1 MSLLAS
7 VLNTIAE
14 VVFSHS
20 LQEGIRNILWHGSHF
35 NLRHSLSLVM
45 FKCTSQYTTC
55 TNILVVRC
63 FLFYFFFFASNRRSS
78 RLWIKLIT
86 LFAISW
92 RFDVDIW
99 LYNWEFGNNGT
110 KLMQELSWINSA
122 IHQWLEMALS
132 STCVLIN

>member
-63 FLFYFFFFASNRRSS
+63 FLFYFIFLHLIVARRGCELNSS
-78 RLWIKLIT
+78 HYL
-86 LFAISW
+86 LFRDDLMLTFGYIIENLAIMEQ
-92 RFDVDIW
+92 
-99 LYNWEFGNNGT
+99 N
-110 KLMQELSWINSA
+110 
-122 IHQWLEMALS
+122 
-132 STCVLIN
+132 